1 MTLRPE
7 YSLGHSAYN
16 DFLFGSLGAGEG
28 GTEITV
34 LSALSRLGIDPWQE
48 AERLA
53 ALPRETAAQ
62 ALADTIARLPAGAFA
77 ASPEA
82 GGTIASRLVALLPAG
97 VVAAVPQTEEARVA
111 SLAAA
116 RPGRAGKAAPAAKPS
131 VEANAPAA
139 KTGLTFWLMWAGLG
153 LAFYFLILALTPG
166 NSFDSYERVSPP
178 PVSSTP

>member
-16 DFLFGSLGAGEG
+16 DFLFGSLGPGEG

-53 ALPRETAAQ
+53 ALPREAAAQ
-62 ALADTIARLPAGAFA
+62 VLSDTIARLPAGTCGASPDSA
-77 ASPEA
+77 AS
-82 GGTIASRLVALLPAG
+82 IAARLVALLPSG

-116 RPGRAGKAAPAAKPS
+116 KSGRTARPAQVAKPS
-131 VEANAPAA
+131 VEAKAPAA
-139 KTGLTFWLMWAGLG
+139 KTGLTFWLMWAALG
-153 LAFYFLILALTPG
+153 LAFYFLIVTLTPS
-166 NSFDSYERVSPP
+166 NTFDTYEPWTPP
-178 PVSSTP
+178 RASSD